1 MKTILL
7 TTVATF
13 ALTTSVFAEG
23 VLAGLGGSAEAE
35 YSIENETF
43 SMEAGPDFAFRGFSI
58 APRAYGSVDANNT
71 VHFDGVGVEAAY
83 DVTRNLSVYGAVQA
97 DGDLEYSD
105 AQVGVRFNF

>member
-13 ALTTSVFAEG
+13 VLSSSAFAEG
-23 VLAGLGGSAEAE
+23 LLGGLGGSAEAE

-43 SMEAGPDFAFRGFSI
+43 SMEAGPDFAFGGVSI
-58 APRAYGSVDANNT
+58 APRAYASIDTDNKIG
-71 VHFDGVGVEAAY
+71 FDGVGVEAAY
-83 DVTRNLSVYGAVQA
+83 GVTRNLSVYGAVQA

>member
-1 MKTILL
+1 MKTFTIAAAI
-7 TTVATF
+7 TAMTVTA
-13 ALTTSVFAEG
+13 ASAEG
-23 VLAGLGGSAEAE
+23 LLAGLGGSAEAE

-43 SMEAGPDFAFRGFSI
+43 SMEAGPDFAFNGFSI

-83 DVTRNLSVYGAVQA
+83 GVTRNLSVYGAVQA
-97 DGDLEYSD
+97 DNDFKYDD